1 MNQPFWKTKT
11 LEEMTQKEWES
22 LCDGC
27 GKCCMVKF
35 RATQTGALVYADL
48 ACSLLDRQTIRCT
61 DYENRHKRVA
71 ACVKLTPEIVRQIDW
86 LPESCAYAQLAR
98 GDDLEWWHP
107 LRTGNTDA
115 MHDLGISARGK
126 IDGASIANG

>member
-22 LCDGC
+22 LC
-27 GKCCMVKF
+27 
-35 RATQTGALVYADL
+35 
-48 ACSLLDRQTIRCT
+48 
-61 DYENRHKRVA
+61 
-71 ACVKLTPEIVRQIDW
+71 DW